1 MSEADALKC
10 PVPWQDMATGLWQ
23 TQLAFAIGIIGVFV
37 GWRGSIARMTGFF
50 DLSGSVKYLLF
61 GIVSGMLLASAAD
74 TMILAGIITEQV
86 NIITAASYALL
97 IAIAESAFVLFLLGR
112 PRNVALR
119 ASPPFGWTLGL
130 GIGAMQASVLA
141 FRLFDEELNSSFSGF
156 TPYSILIALVISIT
170 ACSGHAVLST
180 YQGAMIL
187 EPRRLGPF
195 FSTSI
200 LRAALILSLIL
211 SVYTPIIIIAPLTG
225 IVAAW
230 APSQE
235 RWLPSGLTPAARQA
249 FRRTTR
255 QSDRHKEASKNRTRG
270 TPVPEEE

>member
-1 MSEADALKC
+1 MSEADGLKC
-10 PVPWQDMATGLWQ
+10 PVPWRSMATGMWQ
-23 TQLAFAIGIIGVFV
+23 TQAAFAIGIIGVFI
-37 GWRGSIARMTGFF
+37 GWRGSIAKMTGFF
-50 DLSGSVKYLLF
+50 DLSGSVKYLLY

-74 TMILAGIITEQV
+74 TLILSGIITEQV
-86 NIITAASYALL
+86 NIITASSYALL
-97 IAIAESAFVLFLLGR
+97 IAICESAFVLFLLGR

-130 GIGAMQASVLA
+130 GIGAMQSSVLA
-141 FRLFDEELNSSFSGF
+141 FRLFDEELNSSLSGF
-156 TPYSILIALVISIT
+156 SMYSVAICLLISVT
-170 ACSGHAVLST
+170 ACTGHAVMAS

-200 LRAALILSLIL
+200 LRAALLISLIL
-211 SVYTPIIIIAPLTG
+211 SIYTPLILVAPLTA
-225 IVAAW
+225 IIAAW

-249 FRRTTR
+249 YRRTTR
-255 QSDRHKEASKNRTRG
+255 QSERHRIASSSRTRG
-270 TPVPEEE
+270 SMIDEQE

>member
-1 MSEADALKC
+1 M
-10 PVPWQDMATGLWQ
+10 WQ
-23 TQLAFAIGIIGVFV
+23 TQAAFAIGIIGVFV

-74 TMILAGIITEQV
+74 SMILSGIITGQV
-86 NIITAASYALL
+86 NIVTAASYALL

-156 TPYSILIALVISIT
+156 SPYSILISLLISIT
-170 ACSGHAVLST
+170 ACTGHAMLAT

-187 EPRRLGPF
+187 EPSRLGPF

-200 LRAALILSLIL
+200 LRAILLLSVILSIFTPVIL
-211 SVYTPIIIIAPLTG
+211 LAPLTA

-249 FRRTTR
+249 YRRTTR
-255 QSDRHKEASKNRTRG
+255 QSERHRTASNTRKRG
-270 TPVPEEE
+270 SPVSEEE

>member
-1 MSEADALKC
+1 
-10 PVPWQDMATGLWQ
+10 MATGMWQ
-23 TQLAFAIGIIGVFV
+23 TQAAFAIGIIGVFI
-37 GWRGSIARMTGFF
+37 GWRGSIAKMTGFF
-50 DLSGSVKYLLF
+50 DLSGSVKYLLY

-74 TMILAGIITEQV
+74 TLILSGIITEQV
-86 NIITAASYALL
+86 NIITASSYALL
-97 IAIAESAFVLFLLGR
+97 IAICESAFVLFLLGR

-130 GIGAMQASVLA
+130 GIGAMQSSVLA

-156 TPYSILIALVISIT
+156 SMYSVAICLLISVT
-170 ACSGHAVLST
+170 ACTGHAVLSA

-200 LRAALILSLIL
+200 LRSALLISLIL
-211 SVYTPIIIIAPLTG
+211 SIYTPLILVAPLTA

-249 FRRTTR
+249 YRRTTR
-255 QSDRHKEASKNRTRG
+255 QSERHRIASSSRTRG
-270 TPVPEEE
+270 LMIDEEE